1 MRRLLL
7 LVAAAAACAG
17 AAAPQ
22 ALAARECDGLDV
34 CVPVAGP
41 WVVVP
46 TPAATPRPVVRYQLT
61 CPRGHV
67 VAGVDVELSHRAVD
81 VTWAALPGSPVNPG
95 ISTERSALFSAVHTG
110 SGTPPATF
118 RPHIGCIPAAGGGGR
133 IPTSLDAVFP
143 PAPPPVRR
151 VRTARVRP
159 GTTTM
164 TQRCGA
170 GERVVGAW
178 HAVGFGT
185 ARPPGAG
192 LLRSVRATRTLRAGT
207 LTVTARASASLRN
220 RQAFVQAGVVCGAA
234 L

>member
-1 MRRLLL
+1 VRRLLL
-7 LVAAAAACAG
+7 LAVLATACVAA
-17 AAAPQ
+17 PE

-46 TPAATPRPVVRYQLT
+46 TPATTPRPSVRFQLT

-67 VAGVDVELSHRAVD
+67 VAGVDAELSHRTVD

-95 ISTERSALFSAVHTG
+95 ISTERSALFTAVHTG
-110 SGTPPATF
+110 VGTPPATF

-159 GTTTM
+159 GTATV

-170 GERVVGAW
+170 GERIVGAW

-185 ARPPGAG
+185 ARPPGAA
-192 LLRSVRATRTLRAGT
+192 LLRTVRATRTLRAGT
-207 LTVTARASASLRN
+207 LRVTIRATAALGA
-220 RQAFVQAGVVCGAA
+220 RQAFVQAGVVCGARR
-234 L
+234 